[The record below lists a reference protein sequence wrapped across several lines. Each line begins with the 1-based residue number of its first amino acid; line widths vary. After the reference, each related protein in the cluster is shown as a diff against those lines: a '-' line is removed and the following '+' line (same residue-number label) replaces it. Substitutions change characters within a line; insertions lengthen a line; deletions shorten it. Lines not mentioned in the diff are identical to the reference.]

1 MTEQTESPRIDGR
14 SREARMAREAERIA
28 ANASNVEAD
37 RARLDAA
44 ETYVEGPD
52 GKRITRDNRRGFGN
66 QSQKLAYPPRI
77 GYHRHHFND
86 TPGRIVG
93 ALKAGW
99 THVNDPETGKP
110 IENVVG
116 VAATGGGLKAFL
128 MEIPEE
134 WWKDD
139 MAEIEKINAAKEE
152 TIKRGVKPS
161 NQADANNFYDTA
173 QGRHLQVTRR

>member
-1 MTEQTESPRIDGR
+1 MTETTESPRLDGR
-14 SREARMAREAERIA
+14 SREARVAREAERNAAASIA
-28 ANASNVEAD
+28 NEAN
-37 RARLDAA
+37 RARFEAA
-44 ETYVEGPD
+44 ETFVEGPD

-66 QSQKLAYPPRI
+66 QSQKLAYPNRI

-99 THVNDPETGKP
+99 THVVDPETGKP

-116 VAATGGGLKAFL
+116 VAATGGGLKAYL
-128 MEIPEE
+128 LEIPEE

-139 MAEIEKINAAKEE
+139 MGEQEKLNAAKEE
-152 TIKRGVKPS
+152 TIKRGAKAS
-161 NQADANNFYDTA
+161 NREDEKNFYDTA